1 MVSHRARYCSVKPD
15 QYKNV
20 IDIEEIIQEMVRY
33 VENDLDEESESDD
46 KGSDVD
52 EI

>member
-1 MVSHRARYCSVKPD
+1 MKPD
-15 QYKNV
+15 EYKNV

-46 KGSDVD
+46 KGSDID